1 MSLNHLFDARSIAIV
16 GASDDPERIGGRPLA
31 YLRNTWLTRE
41 DRAVYP
47 VNPTRP
53 EVQGLRSYPS
63 MSAIGAPID
72 LAIIAVPAARIED
85 AIVDCCQSG
94 CKAAIIFSS
103 GFGELG
109 EAGRLRQE
117 RMHKTAGEAGMRLLG
132 PNCLGVIDVRQG
144 MYATF
149 SEAARDQ
156 NHAPGFISVASQSGA
171 VAVQLLMLG
180 RRLGIGMNKLIST
193 GNEEDIDVAE
203 SIAYLAGDATTK
215 VIIAY
220 LEGCRDGNR
229 LVDALQLAQA
239 RGKPVIV
246 VKVGRSVSGSQ
257 ATLSHTGSLAG
268 EDRIYDAVFRQYG
281 AYRADSFDEAMDVAT
296 IFASA
301 GPAQGNRIGLL
312 SISGGVGAMMAD
324 TAEACGLDVAPI
336 RPSAAADS
344 LRELASFSTVQNPLD
359 ITAQAINDMSLWRK
373 NLEVMLGGRGY
384 DVLVAFLTFVGE
396 SPRLFDPVVESM
408 AQARAAYPDIPIVF
422 CSLCTPAARA
432 KATEMGFVVLED
444 AVRAV
449 RAVAGW
455 TKLGMAKRNEA
466 GASIRSDV
474 PPIVAAE
481 AVNEFE
487 AKRALARAGIR
498 IPVERLAASRD
509 AAIAAAREIGF
520 PVVLKIC
527 SADLP
532 HKTEIGG
539 VALRLT
545 DPDAVAAAYD
555 RIIANVAERA
565 PTARIDGMIVAE
577 QLQAGVEMILG
588 AQQDHLFGTMIMLGF
603 GGILVEV
610 VKDVA
615 LRRAPLSETD
625 VAGMIGE
632 LRANALL
639 QGVRGQ
645 APSDIAALRAAVVS
659 FAELARA
666 SRIRS
671 IEINPLLV
679 LPSGSGVAALDCLI
693 EGGEEQ
699 PRKGAVS

>member
-1 MSLNHLFDARSIAIV
+1 V
-16 GASDDPERIGGRPLA
+16 
-31 YLRNTWLTRE
+31 T
-41 DRAVYP
+41 
-47 VNPTRP
+47 
-53 EVQGLRSYPS
+53 
-63 MSAIGAPID
+63 
-72 LAIIAVPAARIED
+72 
-85 AIVDCCQSG
+85 
-94 CKAAIIFSS
+94 
-103 GFGELG
+103 
-109 EAGRLRQE
+109 
-117 RMHKTAGEAGMRLLG
+117 
-132 PNCLGVIDVRQG
+132 
-144 MYATF
+144 
-149 SEAARDQ
+149 
-156 NHAPGFISVASQSGA
+156 
-171 VAVQLLMLG
+171 
-180 RRLGIGMNKLIST
+180 
-193 GNEEDIDVAE
+193 
-203 SIAYLAGDATTK
+203 
-215 VIIAY
+215 
-220 LEGCRDGNR
+220 
-229 LVDALQLAQA
+229 
-239 RGKPVIV
+239 
-246 VKVGRSVSGSQ
+246 
-257 ATLSHTGSLAG
+257 
-268 EDRIYDAVFRQYG
+268 
-281 AYRADSFDEAMDVAT
+281 
-296 IFASA
+296 
-301 GPAQGNRIGLL
+301 
-312 SISGGVGAMMAD
+312 
-324 TAEACGLDVAPI
+324 
-336 RPSAAADS
+336 
-344 LRELASFSTVQNPLD
+344 
-359 ITAQAINDMSLWRK
+359 
-373 NLEVMLGGRGY
+373 
-384 DVLVAFLTFVGE
+384 
-396 SPRLFDPVVESM
+396 
-408 AQARAAYPDIPIVF
+408 
-422 CSLCTPAARA
+422 
-432 KATEMGFVVLED
+432 
-444 AVRAV
+444 
-449 RAVAGW
+449 
-455 TKLGMAKRNEA
+455 
-466 GASIRSDV
+466 
-474 PPIVAAE
+474 PIVAAE

-555 RIIANVAERA
+555 RIIANAAERA